1 MGMFKPSQPDPRP
14 KEPDP
19 VRLPNADDPDILA
32 ARKRKIQDS
41 IGRQQGRQSTDLTS
55 GASQTPYTRS
65 SLG

>member
-14 KEPDP
+14 KEPDAI
-19 VRLPNADDPDILA
+19 RLPSPDDPDIMA
-32 ARKRKIQDS
+32 ARKRKLQDT
-41 IGRQQGRQSTDLTS
+41 IGRASGRQSTDLTS